1 MTSMIKAGV
10 LTVSDRSHRGVREDK
25 SGVVLR
31 DLLFKLP
38 AEISI
43 YKVLPDD
50 PCLLSMALIDWSDR
64 LHCDVILTTG
74 GTGLTPRDQ
83 MPEATRDVIE
93 KEVPGIIQAI
103 REASFK
109 KTPMAMLSRA
119 VAGVR
124 GRTLIINLP
133 GSPSGV
139 CEAFEVIRTV
149 LKHAVELING
159 EVADCQ
165 TSSLLPHS
173 HS

>member
-1 MTSMIKAGV
+1 MTTMIKAGV

-25 SGVVLR
+25 SGVVLQ
-31 DLLFKLP
+31 DLLLKLP
-38 AEISI
+38 AEIAV
-43 YKVLPDD
+43 YKILPDD
-50 PCLLSMALIDWSDR
+50 RCLLSIALIDWSDR
-64 LHCDVILTTG
+64 LHCDLILTTG
-74 GTGLTPRDQ
+74 GTGLAPRDQ
-83 MPEATRDVIE
+83 TPEATRDVIE

-103 REASFK
+103 REASLK

-139 CEAFEVIRTV
+139 CESFEIIRPV
-149 LKHAVELING
+149 LKHAVELIHG
-159 EVADCQ
+159 EVTDCQ

-173 HS
+173 HA